1 MRFAG
6 SEVSFTPQRFSGS
19 GSGGASA
26 AGSSTLSETFGS
38 TRANAPSYDD
48 IHNVKLQT
56 DSNER
61 QAAMEAEA
69 LVAGQGIAAASNV
82 ASAGIQAKATVEAA
96 KAEASAAKTAGIAK
110 AGASLLGSVLPAMI
124 PSDERIKENINQ
136 IDDALST
143 LRQLRPVTFHYK
155 DEWNLN
161 SERMHHGFIAQEFQ
175 KVVPDATYYDEST
188 DRYCIDTGDLIGLL
202 VRSVQQ
208 LEAKVTRLEAQKAL
222 EAV

>member
-6 SEVSFTPQRFSGS
+6 SEVSFQPQRFSGS
-19 GSGGASA
+19 GSGGAGA
-26 AGSSTLSETFGS
+26 AGSSTLSETFAS
-38 TRANAPSYDD
+38 TRANAPKYDD
-48 IHNVKLQT
+48 IHNVNMQT
-56 DSNER
+56 RSNER

-96 KAEASAAKTAGIAK
+96 KAEADAAKMSGAFS
-110 AGASLLGSVLPAMI
+110 AGASLLTGLI
-124 PSDERIKENINQ
+124 KPSDERLKNNIKD
-136 IDDALST
+136 IDDALGT
-143 LRQLRPVTFHYK
+143 LRQLRPVTFYYNN
-155 DEWNLN
+155 DE
-161 SERMHHGFIAQEFQ
+161 SRMHHGFIAQEFE
-175 KVVPDATYYDEST
+175 KVVPDATYMDEST

-208 LEAKVTRLEAQKAL
+208 LEAKVSRLEAEKVL